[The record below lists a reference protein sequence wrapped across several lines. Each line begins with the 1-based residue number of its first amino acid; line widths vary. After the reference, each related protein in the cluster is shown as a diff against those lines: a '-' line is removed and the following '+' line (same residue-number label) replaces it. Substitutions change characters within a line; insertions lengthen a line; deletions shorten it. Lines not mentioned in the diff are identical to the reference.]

1 MENVPGRFGIKSCLT
16 YLVLMVWKRMKS
28 MLILVKNVFKIEKK
42 KKTFASGGRINVN
55 REN

>member
-42 KKTFASGGRINVN
+42 KPFASGGRINVN